1 MIAGPSLA
9 VRGAG
14 VALHTRCIEPSP
26 YTRHDATS
34 RVGLP
39 ARLAWLPARCLRPCF
54 VDREGAAGQGQAVEG
69 VNGALHRLAVWHL
82 DEARTPRTASLA
94 VGHHPDCAVPQMS
107 NNWPLPRHNN
117 VSSSPRMTISWRSRH
132 ASRTSVFS
140 IGTRNDTL
148 LEK

>member
-1 MIAGPSLA
+1 M
-9 VRGAG
+9 
-14 VALHTRCIEPSP
+14 ALHTRCIEPSP
-26 YTRHDATS
+26 YTRHDATA

-39 ARLAWLPARCLRPCF
+39 ARLAWLPARCSRPCF

-117 VSSSPRMTISWRSRH
+117 VSSGYPLSPGHPVS
-132 ASRTSVFS
+132 S
-140 IGTRNDTL
+140 ITCREGLTTL
-148 LEK
+148 PGHGQLVDL